1 MSERLKALA
10 DAGVSIWLDD
20 LSRERI
26 ETGNLAELVEQ
37 RSVVGVTTNP
47 TIFAGAIADGERYD
61 QQVRDLVA
69 EGRSVDEVIF
79 ELTTEDVRNVC
90 DVLAPVAERTADDG
104 RVSIE
109 VEPALA
115 HDTDATIASAKALW
129 AAVDRPNAL
138 IKIPATAAGLP
149 AITAV
154 IAEGISVNVTLIF
167 SVERY
172 QAVMDAYLEGLE
184 RAKNAGH
191 DLSQIRSVA
200 SFFVSRVDS
209 EVDSRLEKI
218 GTDEA
223 LALRGR
229 AAVANARVAYGA
241 FEGVLA
247 SERWQQLAE
256 AGARPQRP
264 LWASTGVKNP
274 DYPDTLYVTDLVVA
288 DTVNTMPEKT
298 LEAMADHGELQG
310 DQVSGRAREAQE
322 VLDAIVAAGVD
333 WAEVLEVLESEG
345 VSKFEASW
353 DELVETVRAQMEK
366 AKA

>member
-79 ELTTEDVRNVC
+79 ELTTEDVRNAC

-172 QAVMDAYLEGLE
+172 QAVMDAYLGGLE
-184 RAKNAGH
+184 RAKDAGH

-209 EVDSRLEKI
+209 EVDGRLEKI

-241 FEGVLA
+241 FEGVLS
-247 SERWQQLAE
+247 SERWQQLAA

-274 DYPDTLYVTDLVVA
+274 DSPDTLYVTDLVVA

-298 LEAMADHGELQG
+298 LEAVADHGELQC

-322 VLDAIVAAGVD
+322 VLDAVVAAGVD
-333 WAEVLEVLESEG
+333 WAEVLQVLESEG

>member
-1 MSERLKALA
+1 
-10 DAGVSIWLDD
+10 
-20 LSRERI
+20 
-26 ETGNLAELVEQ
+26 
-37 RSVVGVTTNP
+37 
-47 TIFAGAIADGERYD
+47 
-61 QQVRDLVA
+61 
-69 EGRSVDEVIF
+69 
-79 ELTTEDVRNVC
+79 
-90 DVLAPVAERTADDG
+90 
-104 RVSIE
+104 
-109 VEPALA
+109 
-115 HDTDATIASAKALW
+115 
-129 AAVDRPNAL
+129 
-138 IKIPATAAGLP
+138 
-149 AITAV
+149 
-154 IAEGISVNVTLIF
+154 
-167 SVERY
+167 
-172 QAVMDAYLEGLE
+172 MDAYLEGLE
-184 RAKNAGH
+184 KAKAAGH
-191 DLSQIRSVA
+191 DLSTIRSVA

-241 FEGVLA
+241 FEGMLA

-353 DELVETVRAQMEK
+353 DELVETVRGQMEK
-366 AKA
+366 ARA